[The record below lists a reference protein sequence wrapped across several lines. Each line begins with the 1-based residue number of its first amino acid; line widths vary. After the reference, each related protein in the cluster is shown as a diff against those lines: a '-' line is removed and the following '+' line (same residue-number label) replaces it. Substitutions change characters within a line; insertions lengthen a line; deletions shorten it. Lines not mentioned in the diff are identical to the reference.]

1 MSEETQFELSTE
13 LENASPELA
22 ESNKNVYAL
31 RKSIEQYLKAEL
43 NVA

>member
-1 MSEETQFELSTE
+1 MSKEIYEFSTE
-13 LENASPELA
+13 LGIASSELA
-22 ESNKNVYAL
+22 ESNKNMYAL